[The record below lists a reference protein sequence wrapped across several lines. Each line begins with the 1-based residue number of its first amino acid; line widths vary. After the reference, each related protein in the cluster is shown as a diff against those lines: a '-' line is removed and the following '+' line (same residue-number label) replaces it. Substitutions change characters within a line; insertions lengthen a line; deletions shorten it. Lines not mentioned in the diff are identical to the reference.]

1 MSTCRFIVHFHQK
14 NTEKN
19 LDNNNNMIKL
29 LHYKKT
35 PMTKTKSCYGRHE
48 LHNRSNSGLLTSNQL
63 EMLVSDIIFKKKITR
78 ISKDFNTSLNSKNS
92 KSKSKSK
99 KNIEDSFHKGNNT
112 SRPETNKNRLIK
124 NSVPISSCQS
134 PGVKINNILL
144 ESNNNTGNNKEKI
157 MPSEISERHNCF

>member
-1 MSTCRFIVHFHQK
+1 MHSRPYVEYISTADKNRNTTNMTNADRKSKK

-19 LDNNNNMIKL
+19 LDNNNNIIKI

-99 KNIEDSFHKGNNT
+99 
-112 SRPETNKNRLIK
+112 
-124 NSVPISSCQS
+124 
-134 PGVKINNILL
+134 
-144 ESNNNTGNNKEKI
+144 
-157 MPSEISERHNCF
+157 